1 MGTMTGPDD
10 PDPLDDTSPAAAA
23 AQIEVLRR
31 MGPSGRLQAGL
42 RFSAAMIAM
51 SRAALRAR
59 HPGAAEATLEVLWIE
74 ENYGADLARAVA
86 RRLGVDPWT
95 RATTSA

>member
-1 MGTMTGPDD
+1 MSAS
-10 PDPLDDTSPAAAA
+10 DPLDDTSPAAHA

-59 HPGAAEATLEVLWIE
+59 HPEADETLLKILWIE
-74 ENYGADLARAVA
+74 EQYGVDLAAAVA
-86 RRLGVDPWT
+86 HRLGVTTWT
-95 RATTSA
+95 PATK